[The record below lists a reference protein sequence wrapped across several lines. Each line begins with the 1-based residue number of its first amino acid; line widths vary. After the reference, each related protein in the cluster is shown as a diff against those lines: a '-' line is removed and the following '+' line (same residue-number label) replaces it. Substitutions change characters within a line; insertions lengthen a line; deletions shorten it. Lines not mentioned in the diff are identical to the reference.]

1 MTAKGDKLKRA
12 AELESMAMAETAS
25 SQLEKDALLRV
36 AQGLLDQD
44 LRDEVRTPAKPRKAE
59 RPARNSQEEG

>member
-12 AELESMAMAETAS
+12 AELESMAETAS
-25 SQLEKDALLRV
+25 SQLEKVGLLRV